1 MLFVRASI
9 VDLAWLYSSSRLFMR
24 LLASFFFSS
33 IFFSAAFASPMAVSA
48 WAISSSSPVTRSDA
62 SRFSICS
69 TIVLWFS
76 SSLSAWALKS
86 FASCSFR
93 NAIICFRTDS
103 AASSALARSER
114 RSCILPSAAF
124 LSSRSVSMAAFA
136 SSMAPSAS
144 LTSSSSPRIL
154 SMHSI
159 LALERSRTL
168 RFRVSFSDESRS
180 ISLVRLSMLS
190 SRSASSFSNSIR
202 FSSSSILISS
212 ISLSFVSWLLSV
224 LLVS

>member
-1 MLFVRASI
+1 M
-9 VDLAWLYSSSRLFMR
+9 RLF
-24 LLASFFFSS
+24 ASSLSSS

-180 ISLVRLSMLS
+180 ILSSSDFRWASISLVRLSMLS

>member
-1 MLFVRASI
+1 M
-9 VDLAWLYSSSRLFMR
+9 RLF
-24 LLASFFFSS
+24 ASSLSSS